1 MVGTPV
7 LNPLLLLLLLLPE
20 APASLGELSPSQ
32 IVWTGSLSQVGLG
45 FVGWGGNA
53 ERWKRVGASVILGW
67 NYLLLT
73 WILRAEL

>member
-7 LNPLLLLLLLLPE
+7 RNPRLLLLLLLPE

-53 ERWKRVGASVILGW
+53 ERWKRSGHLPFR

-73 WILRAEL
+73 WITVRAEL